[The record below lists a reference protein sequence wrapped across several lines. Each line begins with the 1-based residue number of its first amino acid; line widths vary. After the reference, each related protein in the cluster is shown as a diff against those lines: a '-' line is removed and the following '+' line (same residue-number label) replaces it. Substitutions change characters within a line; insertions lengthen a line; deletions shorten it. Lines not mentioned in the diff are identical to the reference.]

1 MMYNLTDT
9 LTTIVACSAS
19 IVAILGGFIASKLI
33 AINAERDEVNTRISE
48 IDEEIEFFTKER
60 NLHQAELD
68 EDDALNFV
76 KENIES
82 IVNRRTLEDTYKAE
96 ERPQVSKEVLRPYWI
111 RAEQIFES
119 LYYILSELEDK
130 DRKENEEGVPIGV
143 AKKITEDFEYEVC
156 KSAWKHLK
164 VQQFSAHP
172 FGMSLPKFD
181 MPISSGKWYID
192 TQEKIMSANNRIS
205 YLTLQKKQQMVRR
218 KALLR
223 PKGMKLG
230 LVLFAAFS
238 IVNIV
243 VPLCLLPYSIDDYR
257 SYLYLKIFVIFV
269 FSLGLA
275 SIMCYLVYLL
285 HWTDREKK

>member
-111 RAEQIFES
+111 RAERIFES
-119 LYYILSELEDK
+119 LY
-130 DRKENEEGVPIGV
+130 N
-143 AKKITEDFEYEVC
+143 
-156 KSAWKHLK
+156 
-164 VQQFSAHP
+164 
-172 FGMSLPKFD
+172 
-181 MPISSGKWYID
+181 
-192 TQEKIMSANNRIS
+192 
-205 YLTLQKKQQMVRR
+205 
-218 KALLR
+218 
-223 PKGMKLG
+223 
-230 LVLFAAFS
+230 
-238 IVNIV
+238 
-243 VPLCLLPYSIDDYR
+243 
-257 SYLYLKIFVIFV
+257 VIRT
-269 FSLGLA
+269 GG
-275 SIMCYLVYLL
+275 
-285 HWTDREKK
+285 